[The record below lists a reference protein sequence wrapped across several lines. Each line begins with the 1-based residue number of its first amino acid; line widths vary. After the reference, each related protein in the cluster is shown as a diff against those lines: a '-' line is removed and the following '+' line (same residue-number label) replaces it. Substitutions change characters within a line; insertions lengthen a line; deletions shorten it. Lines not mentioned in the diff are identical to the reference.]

1 MSIRK
6 CDGCEFLNKK
16 RKTKPCDKDFKSIY
30 DTKSGIYKR
39 PNNCKIKQQKINP
52 QKQLK
57 KLKEEAIDLFQT
69 YIRYRDNFKCVCC
82 GFSISAK
89 DKDAKKLIHG
99 GHFISRKITNLL
111 LDEKNCFAQCRT
123 CNYLQDK
130 VSVNPQYII
139 FLIKKFGIEIFDYYY
154 NKIFSKEKVERDL
167 EYWKKQRDYWKKKLD
182 KEVERYNVEHK

>member
-16 RKTKPCDKDFKSIY
+16 RKTKPCDKGFKSIY
-30 DTKSGIYKR
+30 DTKNGIYKR
-39 PNNCKIKQQKINP
+39 PSNCKIKQQKINP

-82 GFSISAK
+82 GFYVSAK

-167 EYWKKQRDYWKKKLD
+167 EYWKKQRDYWNEKLN
-182 KEVERYNVEHK
+182 KEVERYNAEHK